1 MTKALKSL
9 PIQSALLQKIKSS
22 LPTHLGLAEDMADVL
37 GVSTDSAYRRIR
49 CETELSIDEA
59 HLLVKKYNISMDGI
73 FASLGDTVAFAYTKL
88 TDDPENFKKY
98 LQRIYGHTKQ
108 INTFADK
115 KIIYIAETFPLFYSF
130 FSNKLA
136 QLKLFYWQKSVLNVP
151 FYQGKKFEY
160 GIVPEDLVELATNAF
175 KEYQK
180 IPCVEVWTNE
190 TINTVLQQIEFYAE
204 SGAFLNQEDALGLVE
219 EVRKMAK
226 YLESC
231 AESGRKL
238 PGDANENF
246 TLFCSEVVL
255 GTNCI
260 YIQTGGTKYAYI
272 SFNTLNS
279 LTTNN
284 LEFCEESEHW
294 VKNIIKKSNMISG
307 VSEKQRFQFFN
318 RMHANIDN
326 CYARIQKA

>member
-1 MTKALKSL
+1 MTKPSKSL
-9 PIQSALLQKIKSS
+9 PIQAVLLQKIKNS
-22 LPTHLGLAEDMADVL
+22 LPTHLGLAEEMADVL
-37 GVSTDSAYRRIR
+37 GVSNDSAYRRIR
-49 CETELSIDEA
+49 CETELSVDEA
-59 HLLVKKYNISMDGI
+59 HLLAKKFNISMDGI

-98 LQRIYGHTKQ
+98 LQRIYGHTKL
-108 INTFADK
+108 INSFADK
-115 KIIYIAETFPLFYSF
+115 KITYIAETFPLFYSF
-130 FSNKLA
+130 FSNRLT

-180 IPCVEVWTNE
+180 IPSVEVWTNE

-204 SGAFLNQEDALGLVE
+204 SGAFLNRDDALGLVE
-219 EVRKMAK
+219 EVRNMAR

-238 PGDANENF
+238 PGDAKENF
-246 TLFCSEVVL
+246 TLFCSDVVL

-260 YIQTGGTKYAYI
+260 YIQTGGERYAYI
-272 SFNTLNS
+272 SFNTMNS

-284 LEFCEESEHW
+284 HEFCEESEHW

-318 RMHANIDN
+318 LMHSNIDQ
-326 CYARIQKA
+326 CMARLQKA

>member
-1 MTKALKSL
+1 MTKTLKSL
-9 PIQSALLQKIKSS
+9 PIQAVLLQKIKNS
-22 LPTHLGLAEDMADVL
+22 LPTHLGLAEEMADVL

-59 HLLVKKYNISMDGI
+59 HLLAKKFNISMDGI

-98 LQRIYGHTKQ
+98 LQRIYGHTKL
-108 INTFADK
+108 INSFADK
-115 KIIYIAETFPLFYSF
+115 KITYIAETFPLFYSF
-130 FSNKLA
+130 FSHKLA

-151 FYQGKKFEY
+151 YYQGKKFEY

-180 IPCVEVWTNE
+180 VPSVEVWTNE
-190 TINTVLQQIEFYAE
+190 TINTVLQQIEFYAD
-204 SGAFLNQEDALGLVE
+204 SGAFLNRDDALGLVE

-238 PGDANENF
+238 PGDAKENF
-246 TLFCSEVVL
+246 TLFCSDVVL

-260 YIQTGGTKYAYI
+260 YIQTGGEKYAYI
-272 SFNTLNS
+272 SFNTMNS

-284 LEFCEESEHW
+284 HEFCEESEHW

-318 RMHANIDN
+318 RMHSNIDQ
-326 CYARIQKA
+326 CMARLQKA

>member
-1 MTKALKSL
+1 MSKTVKSL
-9 PIQSALLQKIKSS
+9 PIQSALLQKIKNS
-22 LPTHLGLAEDMADVL
+22 LPAHLGLAEEMADVL
-37 GVSTDSAYRRIR
+37 GISTDSAYRRIR

-59 HLLVKKYNISMDGI
+59 HALAKKFNISMDGI

-108 INTFADK
+108 INSFADK
-115 KIIYIAETFPLFYSF
+115 KITYIAETFPLFYSF
-130 FSNKLA
+130 FSHQLA
-136 QLKLFYWQKSVLNVP
+136 EFKLFYWQKSVLNVP

-160 GIVPEDLVELATNAF
+160 GLVPEELVVLATNAF
-175 KEYQK
+175 KEYQNV
-180 IPCVEVWTNE
+180 PSAEVWTNE
-190 TINTVLQQIEFYAE
+190 TINTVLQQIEFYVD
-204 SGAFLNQEDALGLVE
+204 SGAFANKEDALGLVE
-219 EVRKMAK
+219 EVRKIAK
-226 YLESC
+226 YLEFC

-246 TLFCSEVVL
+246 TLYCSDVVL

-260 YIQTGGTKYAYI
+260 YIQTGVVKYAYI

-284 LEFCEESEHW
+284 HEFCEESEHW
-294 VKNIIKKSNMISG
+294 VKNIIKKSNIISG
-307 VSEKQRFQFFN
+307 VSEKQRFQFFS

-326 CYARIQKA
+326 CYARIQQS

>member
-1 MTKALKSL
+1 MSKTVKSL
-9 PIQSALLQKIKSS
+9 PIQSALLQKIKNS
-22 LPTHLGLAEDMADVL
+22 LPAHLGLAEEMADVL
-37 GVSTDSAYRRIR
+37 GISTDSAYRRIR

-59 HLLVKKYNISMDGI
+59 HALAKKFNISMDGI

-108 INTFADK
+108 INSFADK
-115 KIIYIAETFPLFYSF
+115 KITYIAETFPLFYSF
-130 FSNKLA
+130 FSHQLA
-136 QLKLFYWQKSVLNVP
+136 EFKLFYWQKSVLNVP

-160 GIVPEDLVELATNAF
+160 GLVPEELVVLATNAF
-175 KEYQK
+175 KEYQNV
-180 IPCVEVWTNE
+180 PSAEVWTNE
-190 TINTVLQQIEFYAE
+190 TINTVLQQIEFYVD
-204 SGAFLNQEDALGLVE
+204 SGAFANKEDALGLVE
-219 EVRKMAK
+219 EVRKIAK

-246 TLFCSEVVL
+246 TLYCSDVVL

-260 YIQTGGTKYAYI
+260 YIQTGVVKYAYI

-284 LEFCEESEHW
+284 HEFCEESEHW
-294 VKNIIKKSNMISG
+294 VKNIIKKSNIISG
-307 VSEKQRFQFFN
+307 VSEKQRFQFFS

-326 CYARIQKA
+326 CYARIQQS